1 MKKIFFALLFMVMGL
16 ILNAQYEFKTEHQI
30 GCSSV
35 KSQDNTGTCWSFS
48 TVSFL
53 ESEVLRLTGK
63 SIDLSEM
70 SIVHTIYLD
79 KARNYI
85 LRQGK
90 AQFSEGGLSHDV
102 INAIRLNG
110 VEPESVFPGNKDA
123 NGRYNHSEMVEEL
136 KTLIT
141 DFTKQKRLEENWM
154 QPVRAMVDKGVGT
167 LPGKFM
173 YEGKGYTAKSFSEAL
188 HIVPDDYI
196 TITSF
201 SHHPFYSKFILEIP
215 DNYSNGTYY
224 NVPLDELYNITKS
237 AVEKGFSVAWDA
249 DVSEKGFNA
258 RQGLAILP
266 YNGDYSE
273 AFEGP
278 VYEKQ
283 VTQKMRQA
291 AYETYATTDD
301 HLMHIVGTASDQLN
315 KPYFIV
321 KNSWGEIGP
330 YKGEIYTSKSY
341 FDMKTIAIMVHKD
354 ALPEEFKKR
363 FGL

>member
-1 MKKIFFALLFMVMGL
+1 MG
-16 ILNAQYEFKTEHQI
+16 LNAQYEFNMTHQI
-30 GCSSV
+30 GCTSV

-53 ESEVLRLTGK
+53 ESEVLRMTGR

-70 SIVHTIYLD
+70 SIVHTIYMD
-79 KARNYI
+79 KARNYV

-102 INAIRLNG
+102 MNAVRLNG
-110 VEPESVFPGNKDA
+110 VAPESVFSGNKDEH
-123 NGRYNHSEMVEEL
+123 GRYNHSEMVGEL
-136 KTLIT
+136 KTLLT
-141 DFTKQKRLEENWM
+141 GYTQQKRLEPNWM
-154 QPVRAMVDKGVGT
+154 KPVRKLVDKGVGA
-167 LPGKFM
+167 LPGKFT
-173 YEGKGYTAKSFSEAL
+173 YEDQAYTPKTFSKEL
-188 HIVPDDYI
+188 HIVPGDYV

-201 SHHPFYSKFILEIP
+201 THHPFYTKFILEIP

-224 NVPLDELYNITKS
+224 NVPLEQLYEITKS
-237 AVEKGFSVAWDA
+237 AVEMGFSVAWDA

-258 RQGLAILP
+258 RQGLAVLP
-266 YNGDYSE
+266 QDDDYVA
-273 AFEGP
+273 AFKGP
-278 VYEKQ
+278 VTEKK
-283 VTQKMRQA
+283 VTQQMRQT

-301 HLMHIVGTASDQLN
+301 HLMHIVGMANDQKGN
-315 KPYFIV
+315 PYFVV

-354 ALPEEFKKR
+354 ALSDKMKKR
-363 FGL
+363 LGL